1 MQPLRARLLYRPLGV
16 DVPSVTEHARERLG
30 MEIQAATLFRPC
42 PVGDRCPEVWSL
54 MTERGSFW
62 LVEEAGAVELFRAT
76 REGGALG
83 HALAV
88 KRFLE
93 LHPRAWASAPPDH
106 PAPSPAPSTAFH
118 CRRCEAPV
126 SLNRQSR
133 AADPGLCTRCARAER
148 QRLRYQSDPEYR
160 ARRARHAAAVRHQ
173 KARQGDGA

>member
-1 MQPLRARLLYRPLGV
+1 V
-16 DVPSVTEHARERLG
+16 DVQSVTAHARERLG

-62 LVEEAGAVELFRAT
+62 LVDEAGAVELFRAT

-83 HALAV
+83 HVMAV
-88 KRFLE
+88 KRFVE
-93 LHPRAWASAPPDH
+93 LHPRAGALAPADP

-160 ARRARHAAAVRHQ
+160 ARRVAAVRHQ